1 MQRNSDAVMK
11 VGQLLE
17 TQTLAGTGSE
27 VDYTGVDMSNCRN
40 GTLIIAA
47 GAFDSGSTVTI
58 MVQTSND
65 NGVDDAWADVLSSA
79 VTVLTAADQ
88 AFLEEE
94 LLYMRRYVRAQVT
107 ATNGKNVILGL
118 GVIGW
123 AAPVNPPA

>member
-40 GTLIIAA
+40 GALIIAA

>member
-27 VDYTGVDMSNCRN
+27 VDCTGVDMSNCRN